1 VRPRRFPSCRVA
13 DCPADPP
20 SPLFPRST
28 LCRRPRVCARTQT
41 RRDTTLNVVTT
52 FVIVRGAGLMGFDR
66 QLDMKNF
73 TDAAFV
79 VACMVLFVR

>member
-1 VRPRRFPSCRVA
+1 
-13 DCPADPP
+13 
-20 SPLFPRST
+20 
-28 LCRRPRVCARTQT
+28 
-41 RRDTTLNVVTT
+41 VTT